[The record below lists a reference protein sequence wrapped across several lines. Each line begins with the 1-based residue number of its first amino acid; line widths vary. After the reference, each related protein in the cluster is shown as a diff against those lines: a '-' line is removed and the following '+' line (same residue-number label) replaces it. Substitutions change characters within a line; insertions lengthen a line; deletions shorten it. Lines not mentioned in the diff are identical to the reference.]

1 MSFPALFLDR
11 DGVINKRSKG
21 YINKPEDFE
30 LCDGILEV
38 VRSYT
43 QRGHCVIVVTNQLGV
58 SLGHL
63 SDDDLSAIH
72 EKMRRQFLEA
82 GLFIVAVYACR
93 DNSPT
98 HRKPAPGMILDAA
111 RHWGIDL
118 TASTLIGDSYSD
130 IEAGKAAGVGT
141 NILIES
147 DRVAD
152 LLCDYGRTTA
162 GLLVNYTPP
171 PGATYRIERLEAC

>member
-1 MSFPALFLDR
+1 MSTPALFLDR

-30 LCDGILEV
+30 LCDGIVDV
-38 VRSYT
+38 VRAYT
-43 QRGHCVIVVTNQLGV
+43 QRRHVVIVVTNQLGV

-63 SDDDLSAIH
+63 SEDDLQAIH
-72 EKMRRQFLEA
+72 AKMVGQFALA
-82 GLFIVAVYACR
+82 GITIAAVYACR
-93 DNSPT
+93 DASPT

-111 RHWGIDL
+111 RHWDIDL
-118 TASTLIGDSYSD
+118 AASTLIGDSYSD

-152 LLCDYGRTTA
+152 LLEAQGA
-162 GLLVNYTPP
+162 LLMGYTPP
-171 PGATYRIERLEAC
+171 PGATFSIERLEA